1 MVRGAPML
9 GEDTMEVLTELLGYT
24 ADEVGQMMAELAV

>member
-9 GEDTMEVLTELLGYT
+9 SEDTMEVLTELLEYT
-24 ADEVGQMMAELAV
+24 PEEVGQMMAELAV